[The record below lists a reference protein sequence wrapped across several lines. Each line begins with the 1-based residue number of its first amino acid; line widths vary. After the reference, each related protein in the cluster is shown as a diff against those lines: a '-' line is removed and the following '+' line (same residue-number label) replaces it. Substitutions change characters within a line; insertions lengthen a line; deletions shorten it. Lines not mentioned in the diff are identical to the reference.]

1 MKFLNITIEF
11 LHIQNIPGTNFQV
24 KLTILHFWTKLT
36 QTEYFQSK
44 NMKIT
49 IEFYVFELV

>member
-11 LHIQNIPGTNFQV
+11 LYIQNIPGTNFQV